1 MKRVYFVRHGE
12 SAANID
18 RTVQGPNDPLTE
30 RGRMQATKI
39 AERCQNISFQKL
51 IASPLPRAQDTAAAI
66 AEATNIPVTTL
77 DCLFEARR
85 PSSLVGHSHDS
96 EKYLSFLAEAREHA
110 ADPSWHF
117 EDEENYTEVLAR
129 AEKAL
134 AIIEADEA
142 EEILAVTHG
151 HFLRFL
157 TTYILVC
164 GEMTPE
170 LWHHT
175 SKTLLTINT
184 AITVFQHDGTMW
196 KLLTYNDHAHFAE

>member
-12 SAANID
+12 SVANID
-18 RTVQGPNDPLTE
+18 RIVQGPNDPLTE
-30 RGRMQATKI
+30 KGCMQAAHVAT
-39 AERCQNISFQKL
+39 RCQNISFQKL
-51 IASPLPRAQDTAAAI
+51 IASHLPRAQNTAAAI
-66 AEATNIPVTTL
+66 AEATKIPVTTL

-96 EKYLSFLAEAREHA
+96 DEYLSFLAESREHA
-110 ADPSWHF
+110 TDPSWHF
-117 EDEENYTEVLAR
+117 EDEENYTDLLAR

-134 AIIEADEA
+134 ALIEADEA
-142 EEILAVTHG
+142 EEILIVTHG

-157 TTYILVC
+157 TTYILVG

-184 AITVFQHDGTMW
+184 AITVFQHDGTLW